1 MKQYSYGLCSLLQLC
16 VKSPVVTLTI
26 AARQYLSGYHA
37 VDEMRN
43 SVLRYWLPKAP

>member
-1 MKQYSYGLCSLLQLC
+1 MKQYGYGFCSLLQLC

-26 AARQYLSGYHA
+26 TARQYLIVNHA

-43 SVLRYWLPKAP
+43 SIF